1 MIGEDVFTP
10 VDSDLISRKAEQLS
24 PDLGTVSHIHTVGR
38 FPDVAEAR
46 IAIIGLPEY
55 RGISGGASYECEL
68 TAFRRFFYDLK
79 KHSSEV
85 HIADLGN
92 IIPGASLEDSYSL
105 VTEIGKELIKQSVI
119 PVFIGGSQDL
129 TVPIYRSFASMNQLI
144 NMVNIDSRIDL
155 GAPGS
160 SMDSSTWLGHLVMEK
175 PNYLFNYSNIGYQ
188 SYFVGSEAVD
198 LMRKLY
204 FDTFRLGQVR
214 TDISEIEPVIRA
226 ADLVTADLSSIRQA
240 DGPASTKPG
249 PNGFSGEEMCQAMM
263 YAGLSDRVSALGI
276 FEYDERTD
284 LYGQSA
290 HLMAQMVWYFAEG
303 VSLRK
308 DDLPGEDE
316 ESFTRYRVTIP
327 EQDEELVFIK
337 NRGSG
342 RWWIELPV
350 DGKNARFSRH
360 HYLPCSIR
368 DYEQACR
375 NEVPERWWQAI
386 HKIY

>member
-1 MIGEDVFTP
+1 MISKDVFIP
-10 VDSDLISRKAEQLS
+10 VSRDLISRKAEQLS
-24 PDLGTVSHIHTVGR
+24 PDLGSVISMHTEDR
-38 FPDVAEAR
+38 FPDAEGAG
-46 IAIIGLPEY
+46 IAIIGLPEF
-55 RGISGGASYECEL
+55 RGMNRGGDLTLDLNKFRSY
-68 TAFRRFFYDLK
+68 FWNLK
-79 KHSSEV
+79 KHAADV
-85 HIADLGN
+85 KIVDLGN
-92 IIPGASLEDSYSL
+92 IIPGATLDDTYSL
-105 VTEIGKELIKQSVI
+105 VMEIGKELIRQTTI

-129 TVPIYRSFASMNQLI
+129 TVAMYRSFASMNQLI

-155 GAPGS
+155 GAPGAA
-160 SMDSSTWLGHLVMEK
+160 MDATTWLGHLVMEK
-175 PNYLFNYSNIGYQ
+175 PNFLFNYSNIGYQ

-214 TDISEIEPVIRA
+214 ADISEIEPAIRA
-226 ADLVTADLSSIRQA
+226 ADLITTDLSAIRQA

-276 FEYDERTD
+276 FEYDEAADVT
-284 LYGQSA
+284 GQSA

-316 ESFTRYRVTIP
+316 ENFTRYRVTIP
-327 EQDEELVFIK
+327 EQEDELVFMK
-337 NRGSG
+337 NRRSG
-342 RWWIELPV
+342 RWWIEHPV

>member
-1 MIGEDVFTP
+1 V
-10 VDSDLISRKAEQLS
+10 
-24 PDLGTVSHIHTVGR
+24 
-38 FPDVAEAR
+38 
-46 IAIIGLPEY
+46 
-55 RGISGGASYECEL
+55 
-68 TAFRRFFYDLK
+68 
-79 KHSSEV
+79 
-85 HIADLGN
+85 DLGN
-92 IIPGASLEDSYSL
+92 IIPGATIEDTYAL
-105 VTEIGKELIKQSVI
+105 VTEIGKELIRQTVI

-129 TVPIYRSFASMNQLI
+129 TVAIYRSFASMNQLI

-155 GAPGS
+155 GAPGAA
-160 SMDSSTWLGHLVMEK
+160 MDSSTWLGHLVMEK

-214 TDISEIEPVIRA
+214 SDISEIEPVIRA
-226 ADLVTADLSSIRQA
+226 ADLITTDLSAIRQA
-240 DGPASTKPG
+240 DGPASTKPS

-263 YAGLSDRVSALGI
+263 YAGLSDRVSSLGI
-276 FEYDERTD
+276 FEYDEKAD
-284 LYGQSA
+284 NAGQSA

-316 ESFTRYRVTIP
+316 ENFTRYRVTIP
-327 EQDEELVFIK
+327 EQDEELVFMK
-337 NRGSG
+337 NRQTG